1 MQTLLDEAVI
11 LEPVCSILKVKNVF
25 LKRDAVL
32 AKCIFSG
39 VILSALF

>member
-25 LKRDAVL
+25 LKRDAFL

-39 VILSALF
+39 VILLALF

>member
-1 MQTLLDEAVI
+1 MQAQSDEAVI
-11 LEPVCSILKVKNVF
+11 LELACSILKVKNVF

-32 AKCIFSG
+32 AKCIFSS